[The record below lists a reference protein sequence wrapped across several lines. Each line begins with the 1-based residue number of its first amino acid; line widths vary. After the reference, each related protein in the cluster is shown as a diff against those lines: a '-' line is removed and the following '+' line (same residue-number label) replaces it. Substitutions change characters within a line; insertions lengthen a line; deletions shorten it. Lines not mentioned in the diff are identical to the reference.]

1 MTPMPK
7 ISKEDRKKI
16 LRAASLLTQLAVGMI
31 ACIGI
36 AIFIGFFLDNR
47 LGTSPVFVLIF
58 VFIGII
64 AAFKFMYDTA
74 KRV

>member
-1 MTPMPK
+1 MPK
-7 ISKEDRKKI
+7 LSKEERKKI
-16 LRAASLLTQLAVGMI
+16 LRAASLLTQLAIGTI
-31 ACIGI
+31 ACIGL
-36 AIFIGFFLDNR
+36 AVFFGLFLDNR
-47 LGTSPVFVLIF
+47 FGTSPLFTLVF